1 MIRMFELII
10 FLGKFESE
18 GLMSFE
24 KCDNYLISPRKNKY
38 QFIHFFSE
46 QEPPQ
51 SLLKLNLIADKER
64 GWLMVVKALIETVI
78 FHTFQMLIQ
87 KLFFNLLLFQVPDN
101 DSLGPAV
108 ITLFLDECPL
118 PSKV

>member
-1 MIRMFELII
+1 
-10 FLGKFESE
+10 
-18 GLMSFE
+18 
-24 KCDNYLISPRKNKY
+24 
-38 QFIHFFSE
+38 
-46 QEPPQ
+46 
-51 SLLKLNLIADKER
+51 
-64 GWLMVVKALIETVI
+64 MVVKALIETVI